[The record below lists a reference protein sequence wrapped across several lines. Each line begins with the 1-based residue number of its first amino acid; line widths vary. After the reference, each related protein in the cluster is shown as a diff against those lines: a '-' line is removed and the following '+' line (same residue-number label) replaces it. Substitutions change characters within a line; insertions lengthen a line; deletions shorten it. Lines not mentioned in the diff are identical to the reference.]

1 MERTGKVRATR
12 GGRRRTRPASPGRA
26 GVWISPG
33 HLQHGGRHDRLHI
46 SIVEGDIDH
55 VLSGKDLFSPASP
68 IAFSQLDPSTLV
80 WLTEHGYEDPGRRVV
95 VTPVGRDPE
104 GSR

>member
-1 MERTGKVRATR
+1 MTVYT
-12 GGRRRTRPASPGRA
+12 
-26 GVWISPG
+26 
-33 HLQHGGRHDRLHI
+33 L

-104 GSR
+104 GVQVIASRDVAL